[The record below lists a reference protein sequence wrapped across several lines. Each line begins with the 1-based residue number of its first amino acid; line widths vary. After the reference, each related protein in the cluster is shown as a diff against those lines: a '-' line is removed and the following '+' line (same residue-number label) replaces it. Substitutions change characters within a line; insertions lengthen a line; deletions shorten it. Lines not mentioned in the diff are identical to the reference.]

1 MIWCIE
7 VKFSFLRSKKKKKN
21 LKLEDCQNE
30 YYGCYFKVLGQ
41 LDIMRYG
48 YALAYLKL
56 HSALLAIY

>member
-1 MIWCIE
+1 MHRT
-7 VKFSFLRSKKKKKN
+7 KSFFFKKSKEN

-48 YALAYLKL
+48 HVLAYLKL
-56 HSALLAIY
+56 RGVSFVLLAIH